1 MEKQRFFICK
11 HCGNLIAV
19 VEDKKVPMVC
29 CGDKMTELIPGTVDA
44 SVEKHVPKVTVDGD
58 KVKVEVGA
66 AEHPM
71 VPEHYIKWIFIQTKN
86 GTQLKYL
93 TPDDSPEAEFMLFN
107 DTLQT
112 VFAYC
117 NIHGLWNKDV

>member
-29 CGDKMTELIPGTVDA
+29 CGEKMTELIPGTVDA

-66 AEHPM
+66 VEHPM

-93 TPDDSPEAEFMLFN
+93 TPDDSPQAEFMLFN